1 VSKKREKLK
10 KKALKQAARD
20 LGIEYRKGQGLGGL
34 IRAEADR
41 VVRQAAVSKGVDAD
55 EESWRG
61 ITRSRRD
68 LHPVQQYRM
77 IEIANY
83 LARQNLLGAHISKI
97 KRDFII
103 GDGIKYE
110 AEDKTIIQNI
120 LTDFFCDPI
129 NNLDEFQ
136 EEIVEYLGINGELFI
151 PTFTNDVSGVV
162 RLGWIEP
169 VEVDQVMAD
178 RLNRRI
184 MREVIMK
191 PGAGAGTS
199 SYYDLSVHK
208 TYTIVNVDTNPS
220 SPFYNYRVGDLCF
233 FRVNAAPD
241 GTRGRSDFEP
251 LADQID
257 AWDQAV
263 WNDIE
268 KSELVKRFIWDVL
281 LKGFNEAQ
289 IEEWLRKQT
298 EPPPGSIRAHNE
310 NCEWNAIAP
319 DLKISESREHTVGL
333 RDDALGGAGLSPFF
347 FGDTKNANNASAQNL
362 DTPILAG
369 LKSRQKKIRAIF
381 RELGDYVIDQ
391 AVIRRPAL
399 KRQIDSMRLSRKF
412 DVVMPE
418 LATKDMSRI
427 GSVVAQMTTSLDLA
441 LERKW
446 ITREKAA
453 TVFAAFMAQFGVEY
467 DAVKEVEEADKETGE
482 TEPDYK
488 PDKVAVFNR
497 QLAAASK
504 R

>member
-1 VSKKREKLK
+1 MSKKREKLK
-10 KKALKQAARD
+10 KKALKQAARE
-20 LGIEYRKGQGLGGL
+20 LGLEYQKGQSLGGL

-41 VVRQAAVSKGVDAD
+41 VVRQSAVSEGIDAD

-110 AEDKTIIQNI
+110 AEAKVVQN
-120 LTDFFCDPI
+120 LLNDFFCDPI

-136 EEIVEYLGINGELFI
+136 EEIVEFLGINGELFL
-151 PTFTNDVSGVV
+151 PTFTNEVSGAV

-169 VEVDQVMAD
+169 VEVDQVVAD
-178 RLNRRI
+178 RMNRRI
-184 MREVIMK
+184 MRQVVMK

-208 TYTIVNVDTNPS
+208 TYTIVNVDTDPR

-233 FRVNAAPD
+233 FKINAAPD

-310 NCEWNAIAP
+310 NVEWKAEAP

-333 RDDALGGAGLSPFF
+333 RNDALGGAGLSPFF
-347 FGDTKNANNASAQNL
+347 FGDTENANNASAQNL

-391 AVIRRPAL
+391 AAIRRPAL
-399 KRQIDSMRLSRKF
+399 KRQIESLRISRKF
-412 DVVMPE
+412 KVVMPE

-427 GSVVAQMTTSLDLA
+427 GSVVAQMTSALDLA
-441 LERKW
+441 VERKW
-446 ITREKAA
+446 ITRERAA
-453 TVFAAFMAQFGVEY
+453 SVFASFMAQFGVEY
-467 DAVKEVEEADKETGE
+467 DSAEEMEAAEKDEE
-482 TEPDYK
+482 TEPDYM
-488 PDKVAVFNR
+488 PGKVAAFNR
-497 QLAAASK
+497 QLAASN